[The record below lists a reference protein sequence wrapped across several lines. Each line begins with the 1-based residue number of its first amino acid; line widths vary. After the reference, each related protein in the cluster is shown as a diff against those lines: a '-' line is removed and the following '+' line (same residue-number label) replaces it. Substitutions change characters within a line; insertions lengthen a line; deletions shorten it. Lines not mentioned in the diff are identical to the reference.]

1 MRRIFLL
8 LPALIAFIAPA
19 PPASGAVQVGDAP
32 ELKTVAL
39 DGTRIDLS
47 TLRDKIVLIDFWI
60 ATSQANKENERA
72 LAELHKVYEEKG
84 VAFIGIA
91 AHPKADVLR
100 QVIADLGVTWP
111 QVHVPTWREGLGAQW
126 GVPRVNWVYLIAP
139 GGKVVFIGDASK
151 VKERLDWALETYPP
165 KLVSD
170 DVLAKAKQDL
180 ETVEALLNDKDR
192 DGAVRKFTRIA
203 EEATKDR
210 EFARRAMAVREKI
223 NEAADAMLREVDDL
237 VAARRFAAAAQR
249 LRELLSVMAGLPTAS
264 LARQYLA
271 ELVSRPEI
279 QHELAEADRREKAQ
293 AALDEARKLRDAG
306 QEDEAYARFRAVA
319 EDFKQT
325 PAGQAAA
332 EAAKAYES
340 DPAFVRRN
348 KDRAAATR
356 AKPALNLAEN
366 YLAAGRPE
374 MARKKYEEVVK
385 EFPDTTFAETA
396 KAALARIK

>member
-60 ATSQANKENERA
+60 ATSQVNKENERA

-210 EFARRAMAVREKI
+210 DFARRAMAVREKI

-264 LARQYLA
+264 LARQHLA

>member
-60 ATSQANKENERA
+60 ATSQVNKENERA

-264 LARQYLA
+264 LARQHLA

>member
-264 LARQYLA
+264 LARQHLA